1 MSYLLQ
7 GVGTQRGNSWGGKSQ
22 LVKGSQQSKAENKE
36 DFDQKDKIR
45 KDLFMN
51 TTDPLADMLTRIRNA
66 CKARHKKV
74 DIPSSKMKKRIAQL
88 LLEHNFI
95 SNFVEVEDNKQNL
108 LRIFLKYD
116 HENKSFISGLRRI
129 SKPSLRIYAD
139 KKQLDQVRR
148 EVGFT
153 ILSTSK
159 GILTHHQAR
168 EAQVGGEVL
177 FKVW

>member
-1 MSYLLQ
+1 M
-7 GVGTQRGNSWGGKSQ
+7 K
-22 LVKGSQQSKAENKE
+22 
-36 DFDQKDKIR
+36 
-45 KDLFMN
+45 

-66 CKARHKKV
+66 CKAKHKKV
-74 DIPSSKMKKRIAQL
+74 DVPSSVMKKRIAQL

-116 HENKSFISGLRRI
+116 HQNNSFISGLRRI

-139 KKQLDQVRR
+139 KKQLDRIRR
-148 EVGFT
+148 EVGLT

-159 GILTHHQAR
+159 GILTHRQAK
-168 EAQVGGEVL
+168 EAQAGGEVL